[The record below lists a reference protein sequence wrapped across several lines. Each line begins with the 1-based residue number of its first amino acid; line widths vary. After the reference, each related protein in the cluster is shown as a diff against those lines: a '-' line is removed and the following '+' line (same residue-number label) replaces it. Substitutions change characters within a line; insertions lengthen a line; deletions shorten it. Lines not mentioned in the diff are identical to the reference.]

1 MAKRETY
8 LTLEGKQN
16 LEQELE
22 NLKSVRRREVAER
35 IRTAHEGGGNV
46 DNAEY
51 EDAKNEQAFV
61 EGRIADLEE
70 ILSNAVVVAS
80 EDGGGNVVK
89 FGSSVVVS
97 GQDGSKRTYTLVGSA
112 EAVPLEG
119 KISLDSPVGQA
130 LLGRKVGDTVEVR
143 TPKGVNKLKITKVE

>member
-16 LEQELE
+16 LEEELE
-22 NLKSVRRREVAER
+22 NLKTVRRSEVAER
-35 IRTAHEGGGNV
+35 IRTAHEGGGNM

-70 ILSNAVVVAS
+70 ILSNAVVVS
-80 EDGGGNVVK
+80 TDDSTGNVVK
-89 FGSSVVVS
+89 FGSSIVVT
-97 GQDGSKRTYTLVGSA
+97 GPDGAKRNYTLVGSV
-112 EAVPLEG
+112 EAAPLVG

-130 LLGRKVGDTVEVR
+130 LMGHKVGDTIEVR
-143 TPKGVNKLKITKVE
+143 TPKGVSKLKITKIE